1 MNQLLDLFKFDLNGS
16 RVEKKSSFLLSVCVH
31 VWLFPLICSLE
42 LEKEILKYTQMLCYL
57 HEKDLGQ
64 GYQH

>member
-42 LEKEILKYTQMLCYL
+42 LEKEILKYT
-57 HEKDLGQ
+57 
-64 GYQH
+64 